1 MQVEAPVDTCGAE
14 GDNRDSCRDTN
25 KSNRH
30 TDHFRRETA
39 ATSVTRLYVPRKSA
53 DHMDQRGVS
62 VYRTTRQAV
71 SNDPRFVTNES
82 LTVGVTANSLKKE
95 YNSRKQ
101 DILESEK
108 KKKEDLMSSMNNY
121 FQREVERPR

>member
-1 MQVEAPVDTCGAE
+1 
-14 GDNRDSCRDTN
+14 
-25 KSNRH
+25 
-30 TDHFRRETA
+30 
-39 ATSVTRLYVPRKSA
+39 
-53 DHMDQRGVS
+53 MDQRGVS

-71 SNDPRFVTNES
+71 SNDNEL